1 MTVED
6 GERSTVLDA
15 MALLGGNEY
24 LVQQMVEEGIGPNYS
39 NYSNS
44 LVKLNF
50 LAHIQFIYQ
59 YFSNFTIRLNT
70 ESRGSSRPSTT
81 RPRPPSSGPAWV
93 THGAVCPLTSL
104 ASLTCPSC

>member
-24 LVQQMVEEGIGPNYS
+24 LVQQMVEASVGPNYS
-39 NYSNS
+39 NNSNI

-50 LAHIQFIYQ
+50 LAYIQFIYQ
-59 YFSNFTIRLNT
+59 YFSNFNFIYYSAQHLMKKLL
-70 ESRGSSRPSTT
+70 SKSDF
-81 RPRPPSSGPAWV
+81 
-93 THGAVCPLTSL
+93 
-104 ASLTCPSC
+104 

>member
-24 LVQQMVEEGIGPNYS
+24 LVQQMVEAGVGPNYS

-44 LVKLNF
+44 WVK
-50 LAHIQFIYQ
+50 
-59 YFSNFTIRLNT
+59 
-70 ESRGSSRPSTT
+70 
-81 RPRPPSSGPAWV
+81 
-93 THGAVCPLTSL
+93 
-104 ASLTCPSC
+104 